1 MIATGCW
8 RALFQLARFFRGVF
22 SILFDVFLAISKKDH
37 VSLHGFV
44 APLNTPETV
53 VILINWHGADETL
66 KCLEAVSCL
75 TGPRPYVI
83 VVENGSTDD
92 SATRLRDSPLIDK
105 LIESPVNLGFGAGC
119 NLAINFARTL
129 GPSFIWHLNNDTRPE
144 PGALQALVAT
154 ARANPKAGAVG
165 SVLYSDPQLR
175 QFECWGGGRIDFRTG
190 QPRHLKIPGTPD
202 YITGA
207 SLLCRADALMQIGGF
222 DERYFLYWEDADL
235 CFRLR
240 RAGWQIAVAPTSHI
254 FHAASVSANKA
265 ARQAIRC
272 YNGGAIQF
280 FRTYA
285 SQPLRPI
292 IFNFLYRFL
301 GQLRA
306 GQYKNA
312 WTLVCLYWSAGV
324 LHRPVTRQP
333 ATRQSA
339 KHRMSDQFI
348 M

>member
-1 MIATGCW
+1 
-8 RALFQLARFFRGVF
+8 
-22 SILFDVFLAISKKDH
+22 
-37 VSLHGFV
+37 LHELV
-44 APLNTPETV
+44 HRLNAPETV

-66 KCLEAVSCL
+66 LCLEAVAKL
-75 TGPRPYVI
+75 EGPRPFVI
-83 VVENGSTDD
+83 VIENGSKDE
-92 SATRLRDSPLIDK
+92 SAARLRDCALIDK

-119 NLAINFARTL
+119 NLAIAHARTL
-129 GPSFIWHLNNDTRPE
+129 GPAFIWHLNNDARPE
-144 PGALQALVAT
+144 PQALQALVAT

-165 SVLYSDPQLR
+165 SVLYSDPQCR
-175 QFECWGGGRIDFRTG
+175 KFECWGGGKIDFRTG
-190 QPRHLKIPGTPD
+190 QPRHLKKPGTPD

-207 SLLCRADALMQIGGF
+207 SLLCRTDAIVEIGGF

-265 ARQAIRC
+265 GRQVIRC
-272 YNGGAIQF
+272 YNSGAIQF

-285 SQPLRPI
+285 PHPLRPI
-292 IFNFLYRFL
+292 IFNFLYRFC

-306 GQYKNA
+306 GQFKNA
-312 WTLVCLYWSAGV
+312 WTLAALYWTAWV
-324 LHRPVTRQP
+324 LNRPVIRRNGRRDSSKGQL
-333 ATRQSA
+333 
-339 KHRMSDQFI
+339 SDQLI